1 MNIEKIFVMSDVHS
15 FYEEMMSALNEKG
28 FDKDN
33 PHHHIVICGDLF
45 DRGPDA
51 VKMFEFVKEMTEKD
65 RLTYVCGNHED
76 LLFDCANEIVR
87 GRGVSCHHISNGTFD
102 TICQFTGMN
111 KYDLCFG
118 PLDRAEYEKK
128 MTPILD
134 FISLNTVDFAEAG
147 EYIFVHG
154 WIPCDPITGN
164 VPDNWD
170 TPEADWD
177 GAKWINGMQ
186 AWHRG
191 ARLPGK
197 TVVCGH
203 FHSSWGHS
211 HLHFDRKEF
220 PQKNR
225 EDWEKSF
232 EPFIDEGI
240 IAIDACTAYT
250 GFVNCLVLEV

>member
-1 MNIEKIFVMSDVHS
+1 MKLFVMSDVHS
-15 FYEEMMSALNEKG
+15 YFEEMAEALHKNGFEMDNE
-28 FDKDN
+28 D
-33 PHHHIVICGDLF
+33 HHVIICGDLF

-51 VKMFEFVKEMTEKD
+51 VKIFEFVKWLNEQG

-76 LLFDCANEIVR
+76 LLFDCANEIIR
-87 GRGVSCHHISNGTFD
+87 GRGVSRHHISNGTFD

-134 FISLNTVDFAEAG
+134 FINLNTVDFAEAG

-154 WIPCDPITGN
+154 WLPCDPISGN

-170 TPEADWD
+170 TPEADWES
-177 GAKWINGMQ
+177 ARWINGMQ

-191 ARLPGK
+191 AKLPDK

-211 HLHFDRKEF
+211 HLHLDRKEF

>member
-1 MNIEKIFVMSDVHS
+1 MNIEKIFVLSDVHS
-15 FYEEMMSALNEKG
+15 FYDAMMSALDEKG

-33 PHHHIVICGDLF
+33 PTHHIVICGDLF

-51 VKMFEFVKEMTEKD
+51 VKLFEFIKEMNEQG

-76 LLFDCANEIVR
+76 LLFDCIEDIIGR
-87 GRGVSCHHISNGTFD
+87 RGVGSHHISNGTLN
-102 TICQFTGMN
+102 TIEQFTGMN
-111 KYDLCFG
+111 KYDLAFG
-118 PLDRAEYEKK
+118 PVDKDKFWDAME
-128 MTPILD
+128 PVLD
-134 FISLNTVDFAEAG
+134 FIKENAVDYAEFAD
-147 EYIFVHG
+147 YIFVHG
-154 WIPCDPITGN
+154 WIPCDCYGN

-170 TPEADWD
+170 TTAADWD

-186 AWHRG
+186 AWHKG

-197 TVVCGH
+197 TIVCGH

-211 HLHFDRKEF
+211 HLHLDRKEF

-225 EDWEKSF
+225 EDWQKSF
-232 EPFIDEGI
+232 EPFVDEGI

-250 GFVNCLVLEV
+250 GFCNCLVLEV

>member
-1 MNIEKIFVMSDVHS
+1 MKLFVMSDVHS
-15 FYEEMMSALNEKG
+15 YFEEMAEALHKNGFEMDNE
-28 FDKDN
+28 D
-33 PHHHIVICGDLF
+33 HHILICGDLF

-51 VKMFEFVKEMTEKD
+51 VRLFEFVKDMAEKD

-76 LLFDCANEIVR
+76 LLFDCIEEIVGR
-87 GRGVSCHHISNGTFD
+87 RGVGSHHVSNGTLN
-102 TICQFTGMN
+102 TIEQFTGMS
-111 KYDLCFG
+111 KYDLAFG
-118 PLDRAEYEKK
+118 LMDKDKFWDAMEPV
-128 MTPILD
+128 LD
-134 FISLNTVDFAEAG
+134 FIKENAVDYAEAG
-147 EYIFVHG
+147 DYVFVHG
-154 WIPCDPITGN
+154 WIPCDCYGN

-170 TPEADWD
+170 TTAADWD

-186 AWHRG
+186 AWHKG

-197 TVVCGH
+197 TIVCGH

-211 HLHFDRKEF
+211 HLHLDRKEF

-225 EDWEKSF
+225 EDWQKSF
-232 EPFIDEGI
+232 EPFVDEGI